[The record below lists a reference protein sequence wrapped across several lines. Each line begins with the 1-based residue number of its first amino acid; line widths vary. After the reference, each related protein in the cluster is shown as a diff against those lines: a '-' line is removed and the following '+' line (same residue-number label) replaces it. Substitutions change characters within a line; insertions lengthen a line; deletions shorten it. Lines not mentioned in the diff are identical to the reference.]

1 MVIRFRLLTVI
12 LFASY
17 AALLFHLYDIQIRNG
32 EYYLA
37 KAESQYLASGF
48 INSKRGIIYFTDR
61 DGALIPATLNKD
73 FRTVYAV
80 PKRIEDAK
88 EAANAL
94 SLIIEKPPE
103 ELEKAFSDKKSV
115 YKVLAKKAD
124 NELIKKIENLAMEGI
139 VVGKELARF
148 YPSGKTASHLL
159 GFVGSDEKNIEE
171 KGKYGIE
178 EFYDSPLSAK
188 PADVKTGPPEV
199 ENGSDITLTI
209 DFNIQC
215 EAEKILSKLMEA
227 HAAVEG
233 TIIVADP
240 RTGKIISMASA
251 PAFDP
256 NSFFSYPYEILV
268 NPATKHISEPGSVF
282 KVLTMAAAIDAK
294 KITPLTTYV
303 DAGQLKISG
312 RIIQNFD
319 FSKFGPH
326 GKTTMTEVIE
336 RSLNTGAVFAE
347 RQIGRDL
354 FLEYLKKFG
363 LDEETGIDL
372 PAEEKGSLRQLNPK
386 ARDVAFATASYGQ
399 GVSVT
404 PIELVQAI
412 SVIANGGNLMRPY
425 VNSAL
430 EPRIIRRVISEKTAR
445 EVTNMMI
452 SAVDKNLVGKING
465 YKIAG
470 KSGTAYIPNFKIGG
484 YTEDVINTD
493 VGFGAASA
501 PH

>member
-103 ELEKAFSDKKSV
+103 ELKKAFSDKKSV

-178 EFYDSPLSAK
+178 EFYDSTLSAK
-188 PADVKTGPPEV
+188 PADVKTGTPEV

-209 DFNIQC
+209 DFNIQR

-227 HAAVEG
+227 
-233 TIIVADP
+233 
-240 RTGKIISMASA
+240 
-251 PAFDP
+251 
-256 NSFFSYPYEILV
+256 
-268 NPATKHISEPGSVF
+268 
-282 KVLTMAAAIDAK
+282 
-294 KITPLTTYV
+294 
-303 DAGQLKISG
+303 
-312 RIIQNFD
+312 
-319 FSKFGPH
+319 
-326 GKTTMTEVIE
+326 
-336 RSLNTGAVFAE
+336 
-347 RQIGRDL
+347 
-354 FLEYLKKFG
+354 
-363 LDEETGIDL
+363 
-372 PAEEKGSLRQLNPK
+372 
-386 ARDVAFATASYGQ
+386 
-399 GVSVT
+399 
-404 PIELVQAI
+404 
-412 SVIANGGNLMRPY
+412 
-425 VNSAL
+425 
-430 EPRIIRRVISEKTAR
+430 
-445 EVTNMMI
+445 
-452 SAVDKNLVGKING
+452 
-465 YKIAG
+465 
-470 KSGTAYIPNFKIGG
+470 
-484 YTEDVINTD
+484 
-493 VGFGAASA
+493 
-501 PH
+501 